1 LQAPSNSRAR
11 GLRQKFMEKK
21 PTCREQ
27 NSIFEDRPESL
38 WFKPTGFGSR
48 SSHLDTIILRILGA
62 LVLSLLLAAGAFRAQ
77 ARDARGADN
86 ALADSVAPADVA
98 APADSSTS
106 PHSSADM
113 GPATLAGLPSRLP
126 STPAPNTQDTFIQD
140 ASIQNASIQGTSIQD
155 NSYAPY
161 VPPTEQQK
169 FHNFV
174 WNAIGPVAFAGS
186 AFAGAIDQ
194 ASDFPHKWGQG
205 ADAYGARVASDL
217 GISLVTAT
225 AQYSMGEAFQEDT
238 KYYHCACTG
247 FFLRV
252 WHAAV
257 STFAGRRGADGHT
270 SFSIALTISPF
281 VGPIV
286 GANGWIPGRNG
297 PILGAR
303 MGAFN
308 LVGQFGQN
316 EALEFFYGGPHT
328 LLGRIQRH
336 FSKNSPDRDA
346 P

>member
-1 LQAPSNSRAR
+1 VSLNQQALVN
-11 GLRQKFMEKK
+11 GL
-21 PTCREQ
+21 
-27 NSIFEDRPESL
+27 
-38 WFKPTGFGSR
+38 WGSR
-48 SSHLDTIILRILGA
+48 LGAIIVRILSG
-62 LVLSLLLAAGAFRAQ
+62 LFLSLLLAAGPIRAQ

-86 ALADSVAPADVA
+86 TLADLA
-98 APADSSTS
+98 AAADS
-106 PHSSADM
+106 P
-113 GPATLAGLPSRLP
+113 TLAGGHAASAGLPLLPS
-126 STPAPNTQDTFIQD
+126 SPAPNIQD
-140 ASIQNASIQGTSIQD
+140 ASIQGTSILD
-155 NSYAPY
+155 NSSAPY
-161 VPPTEQQK
+161 VLPTEQQK
-169 FHNFV
+169 FHNFL

-186 AFAGAIDQ
+186 AVAGAIDQ

-225 AQYSMGEAFQEDT
+225 AQYSMGEAFHEDT
-238 KYYHCACTG
+238 KYYHCTCTG
-247 FFLRV
+247 FFPRF

-257 STFAGRRGADGHT
+257 STFAGRRGTDGHT
-270 SFSIALTISPF
+270 SLSIALTISPF

-286 GANGWIPGRNG
+286 AANSWIPDRNG

-328 LLGRIQRH
+328 LLGRIQRY
-336 FSKNSPDRDA
+336 FSKNSPSPDA